1 VTKTDAAPTR
11 RPYDSTLRRER
22 AAQTRERIVV
32 AGAELIR
39 GASIR
44 DWRDLTIRAVAERA
58 GVNERTVYRHFANER
73 VLRDEVMHHLE
84 QKVGVDLAHMRLE
97 DVAGAA
103 ARIFEH
109 LSAYPLDRRRP
120 IDPTLIEANRRRHD
134 ALLAAVEKEA
144 ERWPP
149 PSAGLSA
156 AVEYVHRKDSVLLR
170 GRNMTYVVAGERG
183 STLESEKRREL
194 VGHIDA
200 SFGCSGLDTRGA
212 GDVRTEERCFA
223 EHRVVD

>member
-1 VTKTDAAPTR
+1 VTKTETARTR

-22 AAQTRERIVV
+22 AAQTRERIVA

-44 DWRDLTIRAVAERA
+44 DWRGLTIRAVAERA

-73 VLRDEVMHHLE
+73 ALRDEVMHHLE
-84 QKVGVDLAHMRLE
+84 QKVGVDLARMRLE

-120 IDPTLIEANRRRHD
+120 LDPTLIEANRRQHD
-134 ALLAAVEKEA
+134 ALLAAVEHDA
-144 ERWPP
+144 ARWPETDRTV
-149 PSAGLSA
+149 A
-156 AVEYVHRKDSVLLR
+156 AATLDVLWSVAS
-170 GRNMTYVVAGERG
+170 YER
-183 STLESEKRREL
+183 
-194 VGHIDA
+194 I
-200 SFGCSGLDTRGA
+200 
-212 GDVRTEERCFA
+212 
-223 EHRVVD
+223 VVDWQLDHDDAIRAITWVIGLVEEAIREGRRPPRAKRPRVK

>member
-1 VTKTDAAPTR
+1 VTKTEAGRAR

-22 AAQTRERIVV
+22 AAQTRERIVA

-44 DWRDLTIRAVAERA
+44 DWRGLTIRAVAERA
-58 GVNERTVYRHFANER
+58 GVNERTVYRHFENER

-84 QKVGVDLAHMRLE
+84 QKVGVDLARMELA

-120 IDPTLIEANRRRHD
+120 LEPTLIEANRRQHD
-134 ALLAAVEKEA
+134 ALMDAVDGAAQRWSEKDRTLAAATLDVLWSVA
-144 ERWPP
+144 SYER
-149 PSAGLSA
+149 
-156 AVEYVHRKDSVLLR
+156 
-170 GRNMTYVVAGERG
+170 
-183 STLESEKRREL
+183 
-194 VGHIDA
+194 I
-200 SFGCSGLDTRGA
+200 
-212 GDVRTEERCFA
+212 
-223 EHRVVD
+223 VVDWQLDRDDATRAITWAIGLVEDAIREGRRPPRAKPVK

>member
-1 VTKTDAAPTR
+1 MTNTEAARAR

-22 AAQTRERIVV
+22 AAQTRERIVL

-39 GASIR
+39 RASIR

-84 QKVGVDLAHMRLE
+84 QKVGVDLGRMRLE

-120 IDPTLIEANRRRHD
+120 IDPTLIEANRRQHD
-134 ALLAAVEKEA
+134 ALLAAVESEA
-144 ERWPP
+144 EGWTERDRTI
-149 PSAGLSA
+149 A
-156 AVEYVHRKDSVLLR
+156 AATLDVLWSVAS
-170 GRNMTYVVAGERG
+170 YER
-183 STLESEKRREL
+183 
-194 VGHIDA
+194 I
-200 SFGCSGLDTRGA
+200 
-212 GDVRTEERCFA
+212 
-223 EHRVVD
+223 VVDWQLDHEDAVRAITWAVGLVDEAIRQGRRPPRARRAH

>member
-1 VTKTDAAPTR
+1 VTKTEAGRAR
-11 RPYDSTLRRER
+11 RPYDSALRRER
-22 AAQTRERIVV
+22 AAQTRERIVL

-84 QKVGVDLAHMRLE
+84 QKVGVDLAHLQLE

-109 LSAYPLDRRRP
+109 LAAYPLDRRRP
-120 IDPTLIEANRRRHD
+120 IDPTLIEANRRQHN
-134 ALLAAVEKEA
+134 ALLAAVESGA
-144 ERWPP
+144 ERWPERDR
-149 PSAGLSA
+149 AVA
-156 AVEYVHRKDSVLLR
+156 AATLDVLWSVAA
-170 GRNMTYVVAGERG
+170 YERM
-183 STLESEKRREL
+183 
-194 VGHIDA
+194 
-200 SFGCSGLDTRGA
+200 
-212 GDVRTEERCFA
+212 
-223 EHRVVD
+223 VVDWQLDHADAVRAMTWVVGLVEEAIREGRRPPRARRTSVK